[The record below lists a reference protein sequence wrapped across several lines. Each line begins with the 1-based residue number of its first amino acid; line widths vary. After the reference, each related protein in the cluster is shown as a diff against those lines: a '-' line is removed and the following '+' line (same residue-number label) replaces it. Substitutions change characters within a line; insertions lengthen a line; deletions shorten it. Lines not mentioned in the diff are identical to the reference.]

1 MPAAQKC
8 RAKPCQSAAVA
19 SAASGRS
26 YIGRVA
32 RFTRLPARRIVIVAG
47 VFEMDVLHDLQA
59 RRRIDAAHGHVELA
73 AADALPEQ
81 LRAADPAEAAANAG
95 RGFEPAEIAVAL
107 DPVALRGRQGVDA
120 ERAMMAPAHAA
131 MAGRGRRQRA
141 FDLVAHAAAEAAA
154 GRLAP
159 AHAGTGVMEWGS
171 CSSPSV
177 ISSKSAFSETKM
189 WRTVRSP
196 VGLSRQPAVI
206 ATRPCPIGSQKRL
219 EPQAR
224 QKPRRACSED

>member
-1 MPAAQKC
+1 MPASRKC
-8 RAKPCQSAAVA
+8 RAKPCQNAAVA

-26 YIGRVA
+26 YMGRVA
-32 RFTRLPARRIVIVAG
+32 RLTRLTARRVVIVAG
-47 VFEMDVLHDLQA
+47 VLEMDVLHDLQP

-73 AADALPEQ
+73 ATDALPEQ
-81 LRAADPAEAAANAG
+81 LRAADPAEAATDAG

-107 DPVALRGRQGVDA
+107 DLVALRRRQSIDA
-120 ERAMMAPAHAA
+120 ERAVMAPAHTA

-154 GRLAP
+154 RRLAP

-177 ISSKSAFSETKM
+177 ISSKSAFS
-189 WRTVRSP
+189 
-196 VGLSRQPAVI
+196 A
-206 ATRPCPIGSQKRL
+206 
-219 EPQAR
+219 
-224 QKPRRACSED
+224 